1 MGDVWSALADGTR
14 RKILE
19 LLSRG
24 DMTAGDIAA
33 QFDMAKPSIS
43 HHLSVLKNADLVSS
57 EKMGQNI
64 RYAINTTVFQD
75 VMRVLAGFL
84 HSAEKE
90 NA

>member
-1 MGDVWSALADGTR
+1 MWSALADGTR